1 MSSWNENVIPNHVV
15 VHPLVLLSTVDHY
28 NRVAKG
34 SSRRVVGILL
44 GEADADGKVDVT
56 NSFAVP
62 FEEDR
67 DDPTIWF
74 LDQTFLVEM
83 ARMFERINVKE
94 RIVGFYST
102 GPEIRPAD
110 IAIAQMFLKY
120 RSKAIFTIIDIRAER
135 EEEGLPVKAYKMVET
150 VPEDG
155 EEIVLTF
162 KHIPSEVGAYEAEEV
177 GVEHLLRDIND
188 PSVSTLA
195 EQIGHKISALRGLQ
209 GRLQEINNYL
219 QRVVKKELPVNI
231 KILSNLQ
238 DILNLLPNLNLDK
251 LVRSMFVKTNDTHLV
266 LYVSSIVRAITALH
280 NLVSNKISFEQAR
293 RKEEEATDIK
303 PTAAVDSKETPSEKL
318 NGQK

>member
-1 MSSWNENVIPNHVV
+1 M
-15 VHPLVLLSTVDHY
+15 
-28 NRVAKG
+28 G
-34 SSRRVVGILL
+34 VVGILL

-102 GPEIRPAD
+102 GPDIRPAD

-162 KHIPSEVGAYEAEEV
+162 KHVPSEVGAYEAEEI
-177 GVEHLLRDIND
+177 GVEHLLRDVKDATI
-188 PSVSTLA
+188 STLA
-195 EQIGHKISALRGLQ
+195 SRVSDKVQALKGLEE
-209 GRLQEINNYL
+209 RLVEMGAYLDAVING
-219 QRVVKKELPVNI
+219 KLPVN
-231 KILSNLQ
+231 Q
-238 DILNLLPNLNLDK
+238 DILNNIQDIFNLLPN
-251 LVRSMFVKTNDTHLV
+251 
-266 LYVSSIVRAITALH
+266 
-280 NLVSNKISFEQAR
+280 
-293 RKEEEATDIK
+293 
-303 PTAAVDSKETPSEKL
+303 
-318 NGQK
+318 